1 MNSTSKSHREGFGT
15 HDGWILPLPLEQMN
29 VSIKGMI
36 HIAMTRRHS
45 SDLLTWHG
53 HISKFLHVNCWL
65 FLTKS
70 DGGTQRMWDTYT
82 LSTYIFGKGNSALSA
97 LDFSYKSPNFHEFP
111 QLLGEVLSFFLWV
124 LLGAG
129 GQILIFT
136 EDFQVDSC
144 MEAPD
149 ADAWGASES
158 GISFF
163 APWSVVEFCWGFS
176 RQTVEVIKTLL
187 FQALVSL
194 VGDFNDLEHFHPD
207 PWGHD
212 SHFDECAYF
221 SKRLKRSTSN

>member
-1 MNSTSKSHREGFGT
+1 
-15 HDGWILPLPLEQMN
+15 
-29 VSIKGMI
+29 
-36 HIAMTRRHS
+36 MTGRHS
-45 SDLLTWHG
+45 SDLLTWTHLEVFPCQPLAFLNKKWWG
-53 HISKFLHVNCWL
+53 YSKNVRYIHLVNLH
-65 FLTKS
+65 
-70 DGGTQRMWDTYT
+70 
-82 LSTYIFGKGNSALSA
+82 IFGKGNGALSA
-97 LDFSYKSPNFHEFP
+97 LEFSYKSPNFREFP
-111 QLLGEVLSFFLWV
+111 QLLWEVLSFFLWV

-149 ADAWGASES
+149 ADTWGASES

-176 RQTVEVIKTLL
+176 RQIVEVIKTLL
-187 FQALVSL
+187 FQALV
-194 VGDFNDLEHFHPD
+194 GGFNDLEYFHPD

-221 SKRLKRSTSN
+221 SKRLKRSTTK